1 MRSKSNDFFSTILM
15 LIPLVAV
22 PMLAIFGIPEIAP
35 VKKSSLNE
43 NDLFS
48 NEGSSKSQFE
58 EIAFD
63 SSSHEIDLRGEANF
77 AGRSRSDQNRAGQK
91 SPFEK
96 MAAAPQGSP
105 NREQWL
111 PPAGAMEGWELD
123 TAPSKIE
130 ADQKMIELTSSDQLP
145 KQARGNNPI
154 QQASFE
160 GAQAGP
166 DATASFD
173 QGIQQAGN
181 ESNPFEQSAPA
192 DQAAVKEV
200 DEQFRVRAET
210 MLRRDPATW
219 SAAVQKLNEL
229 GIREYRLEP
238 GVRPNEFLFSCS
250 YSPPHNPRISRRFEA
265 EALDPLKAVIRVLQ
279 QVDEWNQNK

>member
-35 VKKSSLNE
+35 VKKSALNE
-43 NDLFS
+43 NEAFS
-48 NEGSSKSQFE
+48 SEGASQSQFE
-58 EIAFD
+58 EISFGA
-63 SSSHEIDLRGEANF
+63 SSHEIGLGDEGNLT
-77 AGRSRSDQNRAGQK
+77 GRSRSGQGN
-91 SPFEK
+91 SFEK
-96 MAAAPQGSP
+96 MAAGSQGSS

-111 PPAGAMEGWELD
+111 PPAGALEGWELD

-130 ADQKMIELTSSDQLP
+130 PDRKNLGLASAEPLP
-145 KQARGNNPI
+145 KQELGNNSI
-154 QQASFE
+154 QQL
-160 GAQAGP
+160 G
-166 DATASFD
+166 FD
-173 QGIQQAGN
+173 RTQSSQGSA
-181 ESNPFEQSAPA
+181 NPFEREIQQVGNEQSQFEPAAPA
-192 DQAAVKEV
+192 DQSAVKEV

-229 GIREYRLEP
+229 GIRDYRLEP

-250 YSPPHNPRISRRFEA
+250 YSPPHNPRISRRFES

-279 QVDEWNQNK
+279 QVDEWNPNR

>member
-35 VKKSSLNE
+35 VKKSALNE
-43 NDLFS
+43 NETFS
-48 NEGSSKSQFE
+48 SEGSSKSQFE
-58 EIAFD
+58 EISFD
-63 SSSHEIDLRGEANF
+63 SSSHEIGLGGE
-77 AGRSRSDQNRAGQK
+77 GELPDRSRSGQRN
-91 SPFEK
+91 PFEK
-96 MAAAPQGSP
+96 MAAAPKGSP
-105 NREQWL
+105 KREEWL
-111 PPAGAMEGWELD
+111 PPAGALEGWELD

-130 ADQKMIELTSSDQLP
+130 PNQKKLGLASADPLP
-145 KQARGNNPI
+145 KQGLGNNPI
-154 QQASFE
+154 QQLSFD
-160 GAQAGP
+160 GAPSSPGSVN
-166 DATASFD
+166 SFD
-173 QGIQQAGN
+173 QEIRQVGN
-181 ESNPFEQSAPA
+181 ERNQFEPTAPA
-192 DQAAVKEV
+192 GQAAAKEV

-229 GIREYRLEP
+229 GIRDYRLEP

-250 YSPPHNPRISRRFEA
+250 YSPPHNPRISRRFES